1 MSHAVTSGME
11 EKKTPAIAAKLL
23 KPGKV
28 NITMYKKASTE
39 KNNKFTSNSFANVL
53 MSSVFMIVYFKHK
66 ATLL

>member
-11 EKKTPAIAAKLL
+11 EKKTPAIAA
-23 KPGKV
+23 
-28 NITMYKKASTE
+28 NKKASTE